1 MCWARGDKEP
11 VTAAPSAPERA
22 VGPSTAL
29 SVARARMGGT
39 DGMLWGPEER
49 AAVPPELGRLDFP
62 LGDLGQSPVPLTL
75 RFFICKT
82 GIFTSHR
89 RF

>member
-1 MCWARGDKEP
+1 M
-11 VTAAPSAPERA
+11 TAAPSAPERA

-49 AAVPPELGRLDFP
+49 AAVPPELGWLDFP
-62 LGDLGQSPVPLTL
+62 LGDLGQSPVPRPSVSSFVKQGSLHLTAGSEEL
-75 RFFICKT
+75 RPK
-82 GIFTSHR
+82 
-89 RF
+89 